1 MPGERLP
8 CCDVLIRC
16 CVCGG
21 CAGRKAAMLRCA
33 DTVPRL
39 RRARRDISEVKKG
52 QALQNGK
59 DETDGRYWT

>member
-1 MPGERLP
+1 MCREKVVVLRCADTVPRL
-8 CCDVLIRC
+8 RR
-16 CVCGG
+16 VC
-21 CAGRKAAMLRCA
+21 REKAAVLRCA